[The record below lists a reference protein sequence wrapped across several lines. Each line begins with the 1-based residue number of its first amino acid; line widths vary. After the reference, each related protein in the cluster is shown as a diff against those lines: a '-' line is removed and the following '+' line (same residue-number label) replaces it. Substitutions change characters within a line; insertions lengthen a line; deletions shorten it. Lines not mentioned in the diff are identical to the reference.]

1 MKFATCHLPL
11 VTYHLPPATCH
22 LQHILFKETQHMT
35 TTNLATQKATEE
47 AYHLFGNSVR
57 TIRRAN
63 DLTQAQLAERA
74 GMNKTY
80 LVRIESGDKNVTLK
94 TAQRIACALDME
106 LTTLLKG
113 VHVRIEGM

>member
-1 MKFATCHLPL
+1 MNMIQT
-11 VTYHLPPATCH
+11 
-22 LQHILFKETQHMT
+22 TQ
-35 TTNLATQKATEE
+35 QKTEE
-47 AYHLFGNSVR
+47 IYYRFGNSVR
-57 TIRRAN
+57 TIRRAQN
-63 DLTQAQLAERA
+63 WTQAELAERA

-113 VHVRIEGM
+113 VKVTIEGRPGI